1 MPKVADGI
9 TPAAIQSSI
18 PKPPRHSKSEL
29 PFQQDNNKKYI
40 TNSCELV
47 NKDNACYLNAL
58 L

>member
-9 TPAAIQSSI
+9 TPVAIQSSI

-29 PFQQDNNKKYI
+29 PFQQGNNKKYC

-47 NKDNACYLNAL
+47 NNDNESNLNAL